1 MLIKNQ
7 CINNEIKY
15 EIKTHLETLTYSYT
29 KSMGCRKSSSYGEI
43 HSDTCLH
50 QKGKKKKKSNSL
62 TYHLKELEKGE
73 PTKPKT
79 EEERK

>member
-1 MLIKNQ
+1 MGKFIVIHAFIKK
-7 CINNEIKY
+7 E
-15 EIKTHLETLTYSYT
+15 
-29 KSMGCRKSSSYGEI
+29 
-43 HSDTCLH
+43 
-50 QKGKKKKKSNSL
+50 KKKKSNSL